1 MTTAEI
7 RIGRGHLLA
16 VLFANSM
23 LSVAA
28 VLLTGNSK
36 LGGAAVIALISIG
49 SLLRARPQAS

>member
-23 LSVAA
+23 LWVAA